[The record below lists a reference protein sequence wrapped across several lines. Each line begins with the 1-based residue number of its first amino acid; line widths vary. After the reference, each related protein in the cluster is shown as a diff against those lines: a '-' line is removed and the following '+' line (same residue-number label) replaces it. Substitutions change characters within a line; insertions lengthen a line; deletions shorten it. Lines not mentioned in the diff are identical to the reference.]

1 MAKTGTQ
8 CRQGNVMLVA
18 FDELPSSV
26 TSLVIGA
33 ETHALTLDGFE
44 APSRHVA
51 RATSVLRAFSNA
63 GANGPAEW
71 LEVEGGVVTIFHPQ
85 HGPLTLEPGIWRVV
99 RQREFDPSSQPK
111 YRAD

>member
-8 CRQGNVMLVA
+8 YRQGNVMLVA
-18 FDELPSSV
+18 SDELPSTV
-26 TSLVIGA
+26 TSLAIGV
-33 ETHALTLDGFE
+33 EIHALILDGLE

-51 RATSVLRAFSNA
+51 RATSVLRAFSSA
-63 GANGPAEW
+63 GADGPAEW
-71 LEVEGGVVTIFHPQ
+71 LEVEGGVVTISHPQ

-99 RQREFDPSSQPK
+99 RQQEFDPSSHPK

>member
-1 MAKTGTQ
+1 MAKTGAQ
-8 CRQGNVMLVA
+8 YRQGNVMLVA
-18 FDELPSSV
+18 FDELPSTL
-26 TSLVIGA
+26 TSLAIGA

-51 RATSVLRAFSNA
+51 RATSVLRAFSSA

-71 LEVEGGVVTIFHPQ
+71 LEVEGGVVTISHPQ

-99 RQREFDPSSQPK
+99 RQREFDPSSQPR